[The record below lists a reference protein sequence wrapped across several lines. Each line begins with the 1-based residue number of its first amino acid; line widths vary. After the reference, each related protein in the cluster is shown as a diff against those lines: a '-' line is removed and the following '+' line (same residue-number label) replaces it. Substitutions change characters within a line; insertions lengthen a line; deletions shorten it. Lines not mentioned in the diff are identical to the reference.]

1 MCRTISPVYG
11 SPCTMLYTLD
21 EKQLADFLLQNCSS
35 VVGGLSIDNLPRH
48 LDEDVLEAAFRGLHT
63 IIGTLTVSNNPYLT
77 SLSFLKNLQR
87 VNTIIIHDNPMLI
100 DARLPRLDFST
111 IDELSHNILVT
122 SNPRLHPKHRFPL
135 FPSTSECFNCPH
147 LTVTFTLQ
155 VTVVEIDLISTAPV
169 IDFVSNDVLGLNA
182 TEKVS

>member
-1 MCRTISPVYG
+1 
-11 SPCTMLYTLD
+11 MLYTLD

-48 LDEDVLEAAFRGLHT
+48 LDEDVLEVAFRGLHT

-111 IDELSHNILVT
+111 SRMENESHNILVT
-122 SNPRLHPKHRFPL
+122 NNPRLHPNHRFPL

-155 VTVVEIDLISTAPV
+155 VTVVDSISAVPV
-169 IDFVSNDVLGLNA
+169 IDFVSKDVLELNA